1 MHTCMHT
8 YIKCIH
14 ICMLPDVSVNVAK
27 QDLSNDTR
35 KQANAER
42 RVLICPAPI
51 QRTVDSSV
59 C

>member
-1 MHTCMHT
+1 
-8 YIKCIH
+8 
-14 ICMLPDVSVNVAK
+14 MLPDVSVNVAK

-42 RVLICPAPI
+42 GVLICPAPI